1 LRITCDAYAHHPM
14 AVNNNDKKIQDM
26 PMLGARCY
34 VTAAKQILLRFLKNE
49 SLPKEYDKQSD
60 FKNDAEP
67 GQSRE

>member
-1 LRITCDAYAHHPM
+1 M
-14 AVNNNDKKIQDM
+14 AMNNNDEEIQDM

-34 VTAAKQILLRFLKNE
+34 VTAAKQILQRSLKNE

-60 FKNDAEP
+60 FGNDVEP